1 MEEANEVVPYKPPA
15 VPDDFYWDKDFG
27 RWCKIIGEI
36 NGNPIYEVFNLSRYG
51 IEKLYGKS

>member
-1 MEEANEVVPYKPPA
+1 MDNKEQPAKPSI

-36 NGNPIYEVFNLSRYG
+36 NGDPIYEVFNLSA
-51 IEKLYGKS
+51 EKCNELLN